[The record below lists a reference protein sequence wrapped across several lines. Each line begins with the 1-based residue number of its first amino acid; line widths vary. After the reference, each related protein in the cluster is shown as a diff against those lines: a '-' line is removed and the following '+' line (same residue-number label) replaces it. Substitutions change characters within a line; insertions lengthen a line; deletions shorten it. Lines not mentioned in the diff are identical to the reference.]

1 MLFEKQLLHEAAKY
15 LAEDANTEEQM
26 VNSVREIVNYE
37 YDVINTAEERSY
49 KDVKYVFVECDMPE
63 DGEYRDACRGSQSGK
78 ILGYLEREFKNC
90 VALTDEDSY
99 GHRIFVVFN
108 EDELSAKCN
117 GNVVLMDRWC
127 NDVLD
132 V

>member
-15 LAEDANTEEQM
+15 LTEDANTEEQI

-63 DGEYRDACRGSQSGK
+63 DGEYRDACRGSQPGK
-78 ILGYLEREFKNC
+78 ILRYLEDEFKNC

-108 EDELSAKCN
+108 EDELAAKCN
-117 GNVVLMDRWC
+117 GNTALMDRWC